1 MSTRILLTLLL
12 GPALAAAQTRERG
25 RFSLQGDDA
34 TVMALDAQSQNALI
48 GFASGNVC
56 VFPADQRVVQVYSH
70 KVHPKAITAAAFLP
84 DGKRFATTSADG
96 TLKVW
101 DVAAGR
107 KHHKE
112 MEEKNGEAK
121 PALPKPV
128 LSINAHPGAR
138 VTCLTVRPDG
148 KQLATGG
155 SDGAV
160 RLWDAADGKLVAGLK
175 DAHPGGVHSVAFS
188 PDGRT
193 LATGGADKTA
203 KLWQAGEKP
212 AVLHKLDHP
221 GPVNTVAFSPDGKQL
236 AAGSGVPKESGVVQV
251 WDVETGKAAYKLEGH
266 EDAVTCLVF
275 HPKTNHL
282 ASGGADKKIRV
293 WDLAEKKTLYID
305 EHAEPLRVLIIS
317 SDGVRFGSCSAR
329 AVRWWAGFGK

>member
-1 MSTRILLTLLL
+1 MSRWILLTLLL
-12 GPALAAAQTRERG
+12 TPALAAAQTRERG

-48 GFASGNVC
+48 AFSSGSVC

-70 KVHPKAITAAAFLP
+70 KIHPKAITAAAFLP
-84 DGKRFATTSADG
+84 DGKQFATTSADG

-101 DVAAGR
+101 DVAAAR
-107 KHHKE
+107 KHHKV
-112 MEEKNGEAK
+112 MEDKNGEAK

-128 LSINAHPGAR
+128 LNVSAHPGAQ
-138 VTCLTVRPDG
+138 VTCLAVSPDG
-148 KQLATGG
+148 KRLATGG
-155 SDGAV
+155 SDGSV
-160 RLWDAADGKLVAGLK
+160 RLWDAADGKLVAALK
-175 DAHPGGVHSVAFS
+175 DAHPGGVHAVAFS

-203 KLWQAGEKP
+203 KLWQADEKP
-212 AVLHKLDHP
+212 VVIHKLDHP
-221 GPVNTVAFSPDGKQL
+221 GPVNAVAFSPDGKQV
-236 AAGSGVPKESGVVQV
+236 ASGSGVPKESGVVQV

-266 EDAVTCLVF
+266 EDVVTCVVF

-293 WDLAEKKTLYID
+293 WDLAEKKTLYAD